1 MKQLKI
7 LAMAVAT
14 GRIGYVYLLGNKL
27 KDWGLSRKASKNAM
41 LAGTQAHIWIDE
53 LSPDIVIT
61 ESVPKSSTKSMK
73 TRELIEAVANAARNA
88 HVLDVQVIKTHFFK
102 NKYEEAAALA
112 ERFPELTIWV
122 PKMRRL
128 WESEPRATVLFEALA
143 LACVVIDG

>member
-73 TRELIEAVANAARNA
+73 TCELIEAVANAA
-88 HVLDVQVIKTHFFK
+88 
-102 NKYEEAAALA
+102 
-112 ERFPELTIWV
+112 
-122 PKMRRL
+122 
-128 WESEPRATVLFEALA
+128 
-143 LACVVIDG
+143 